1 MDYNAYELLGL
12 SDNCTKQ
19 EATDKYY
26 QLRKQYLEDRFLPG
40 EEGEKAAEKLQELDV
55 AYRDI
60 LEAIA
65 ERTDNG
71 GSTNYSSTA
80 SDSTA
85 TGSTATGSTATGST
99 SDASSTESSSDYG
112 EIQELIKQ
120 DRLEEA
126 QQRLDARVNR
136 DAEWHYI
143 QSILFYKRNWFLE
156 SKKQLE
162 MACSMEPDNERYKQS
177 LEKLTKILASN
188 TISPDQMRTSS
199 RPTDDGPTFGAGN
212 GTCTGSSC
220 GDCLLCNACCNC
232 ASCMAGPGC

>member
-1 MDYNAYELLGL
+1 MEYNAYELLGL
-12 SDNCTKQ
+12 SQSCTRQ

-26 QLRKQYLEDRFLPG
+26 ELRKKYLEDRFLPG
-40 EEGEKAAEKLQELDV
+40 EEGERAAEKLQELEV
-55 AYRDI
+55 AYRDV
-60 LEAIA
+60 LEAIDEKA
-65 ERTDNG
+65 RTTSSATTEQTTNANG
-71 GSTNYSSTA
+71 ETTSQNSSN
-80 SDSTA
+80 
-85 TGSTATGSTATGST
+85 
-99 SDASSTESSSDYG
+99 DYG

-120 DRLEEA
+120 ERLDEA
-126 QQRLDARVNR
+126 QERLDARVNR

-162 MACSMEPDNERYKQS
+162 MACQMEPDNKRYKQS

-199 RPTDDGPTFGAGN
+199 RPMDDGTTFGAGN

-232 ASCMAGPGC
+232 ASCMSGTGC